1 MEPSE
6 ITIRVL
12 QEIRDELRSS
22 RAETKEELRAVRE
35 ESREEFRT
43 VREEFRTVNAR
54 FEVIET
60 SLRDVAQQLVML
72 ARGIKTALDA
82 RAEVELRFADVERRL
97 EALEKPSH

>member
-1 MEPSE
+1 M
-6 ITIRVL
+6 
-12 QEIRDELRSS
+12 
-22 RAETKEELRAVRE
+22 RE

-82 RAEVELRFADVERRL
+82 RAKVELRFADVERRL
-97 EALEKPSH
+97 EALEKPSR